1 MHDNYRD
8 KNNAVTAAE
17 LTIRQQ
23 YSTSQIMIAIQ
34 YPELLAIMMVVKL
47 RIMIDLE
54 RPQLDKLVYICLYMF
69 VYIYITTIVRRKIA
83 GYIYN

>member
-8 KNNAVTAAE
+8 QKNAVTAAE

-34 YPELLAIMMVVKL
+34 YPELLAILMVVKS
-47 RIMIDLE
+47 RIMIDPE
-54 RPQLDKLVYICLYMF
+54 RPQLDKLVYICM
-69 VYIYITTIVRRKIA
+69 YIYINKLQL
-83 GYIYN
+83 